1 MTKLSTEYCT
11 VVYRGILPGDDA
23 RALGSHPLM
32 VAMSWSNAL
41 YDRDAA
47 IRDAESLKAERDALR
62 ADAERFRWLRDQ
74 LQDVARDEFIAGID
88 AALAGE
94 GK

>member
-47 IRDAESLKAERDALR
+47 IRDAESLKVERDALR
-62 ADAERFRWLRDQ
+62 GLLERARDTMHEMRLRD
-74 LQDVARDEFIAGID
+74 EID
-88 AALAGE
+88 AALAG
-94 GK
+94 K